1 MRVRFTPAAR
11 AQFLAALAYVRRENP
26 RAAAA
31 LRQRADDTLRRLEQF
46 PESGRLIP
54 EFPNLP
60 YREVVVRPYR
70 FFYRIEGST
79 VWVVAAWH
87 GAQLPKKP

>member
-11 AQFLAALAYVRRENP
+11 AQFLAAIAHVRRENP
-26 RAAAA
+26 QAAAA
-31 LRQRADDTLRRLEQF
+31 LRQRAGDTLRRLEQF

-54 EFPNLP
+54 EFPDLS

-70 FFYRIEGST
+70 FFYRIKYSI
-79 VWVVAAWH
+79 VWIVAAWH
-87 GAQLPKKP
+87 DTQLPDKP